1 MRTDE
6 TLMLQALRLKE
17 LNTKGWSGGDLIE
30 PMLEANPEFAKEKMR
45 NICAFISPELFS
57 NVEGVCSL
65 LSLSKRQVVEMA
77 LVDFLAKAD
86 SIMEQTGAYPGQ
98 EH

>member
-1 MRTDE
+1 MRTEE

-17 LNTKGWSGGDLIE
+17 LNTKGWSGPDLIE
-30 PMLEANPEFAKEKMR
+30 QMVDSNPEFAKEKMR

-77 LVDFLAKAD
+77 LIDFLAKAD
-86 SIMEQTGAYPGQ
+86 AIMEETGAYPGQ